1 MAKIYS
7 VSQYVISDDQ
17 KDLFSWCDIM
27 CRKAKLLSNAA
38 TFRLRQHY
46 TSYGKEDADLQ
57 PQQLEVEEE
66 IRRTIASTGM
76 TAPGRQIGYAF
87 LEKLMRV
94 NRNPDFFGG
103 LPMQAAQQVLK
114 MRTGDFA
121 SWIAACRAYKKDP
134 SLFTGKPKMPHYI
147 KGDLATVCFTNQDC
161 RLNYKDGTPYLKLPM
176 TDAIVLLGRVPSQG
190 RMKEVKVVPFYE
202 KFRIFVTF
210 EELANRALPQGTH
223 AGAVDLG
230 IDNIAAF
237 VSNDGSPSILYKGGY
252 LKSKNQWYNKQMG
265 SCRSVLMEGHDPKT
279 HRCPT
284 TKMMQSLGR
293 KRTLQVRDEL
303 HKISSDIIRQCRIRH
318 IRYLVIGRNKLWKQ
332 KTDMSKQSNQN
343 FVQIPLYSLIRMI
356 RYKAERAGIV
366 VIEQEESY
374 TSKASFL
381 DKDDIPVYG
390 KNDANV
396 SFSGERIKRGL
407 YRSKNGTVINA
418 DLNGAANILRKA
430 MPFAFAGITD
440 FSFLQNIRVMN
451 FKDFHDCMA

>member
-1 MAKIYS
+1 MAKMYS
-7 VSQYVISDDQ
+7 VSQYVISRDQ
-17 KDLFSWCDIM
+17 KALFSWCDTM
-27 CRKAKLLSNAA
+27 CRKAKLLSNAV

-46 TSYGKEDADLQ
+46 TAYGKEDADLQ
-57 PQQLEVEEE
+57 PAQLEVEEE
-66 IRRTIASTGM
+66 IRRTVASAGIA
-76 TAPGRQIGYAF
+76 APGRQIGYAF

-94 NRNPDFFGG
+94 NQNSDFFGG
-103 LPMQAAQQVLK
+103 LPMQAAQNVLK

-121 SWIAACRAYKKDP
+121 SWSAACRAYQKNP
-134 SLFTGKPKMPHYI
+134 ALFTGKPKMPHYV
-147 KGDLATVCFTNQDC
+147 KGDKTTVCFTNQDC

-176 TDAIVLLGRVPSQG
+176 TDAVVLLGRVPSQG

-210 EELANRALPQGTH
+210 EGPANKCLPQGTN
-223 AGAVDLG
+223 AGAIDLG

-252 LKSKNQWYNKQMG
+252 LKSRNQWYNKQMAA
-265 SCRSVLMEGHDPKT
+265 CRSALMEGHAPKEY
-279 HRCPT
+279 RCPT
-284 TKMMQSLGR
+284 TKRMQSLGR
-293 KRTLQVRDEL
+293 NRTLQMRDEL

-318 IRYLVIGRNKLWKQ
+318 IRYLVIGRNKFWKQ
-332 KTDMSKQSNQN
+332 KTDMSKQSCQN

-366 VIEQEESY
+366 IIEQEESY

-381 DKDDIPVYG
+381 DRDDIPVYG
-390 KNDANV
+390 KNDTSA
-396 SFSGERIKRGL
+396 SFSGNRIKRGL

-440 FSFLQNIRVMN
+440 FSFLQNIRTVK
-451 FKDFHDCMA
+451 FEDFHDCMA

>member
-1 MAKIYS
+1 MKKMYS
-7 VSQYVISDDQ
+7 VSQYVISMDQ
-17 KDLFSWCDIM
+17 KDLFSWCDTM

-46 TSYGKEDADLQ
+46 TAYGKEDADLQ
-57 PQQLEVEEE
+57 SAQLDVEKE
-66 IRRTIASTGM
+66 ILRTIALTGM
-76 TAPGRQIGYAF
+76 AAPGRQIGYAF

-94 NRNPDFFGG
+94 NQNPDFFGG
-103 LPMQAAQQVLK
+103 LPMQAAQHVLK
-114 MRTGDFA
+114 MRTGDFS
-121 SWIAACRAYKKDP
+121 SWTAACRAYKKNP
-134 SLFTGKPKMPHYI
+134 ALFTGKPKKPHYI
-147 KGDLATVCFTNQDC
+147 KGDKATVCFTNQDC

-176 TDAIVLLGRVPSQG
+176 TDAVVLLGRVPSQG

-210 EELANRALPQGTH
+210 EEPANTGLPQGTH
-223 AGAVDLG
+223 AGAADLG

-252 LKSKNQWYNKQMG
+252 LKSRNQWCNKQMAV
-265 SCRSVLMEGHDPKT
+265 CRSALMEGHDPKEY
-279 HRCPT
+279 RYPT

-293 KRTLQVRDEL
+293 NRTLQMRDEL

-318 IRYLVIGRNKLWKQ
+318 IRYLVIGRNKFWKQ
-332 KTDMSKQSNQN
+332 KTDMSKQSSQN

-356 RYKAERAGIV
+356 RYKAERVGIV

-381 DKDDIPVYG
+381 DRDDIPVYG
-390 KNDANV
+390 KNDAGV
-396 SFSGERIKRGL
+396 SFSGNRIKRGL
-407 YRSKNGTVINA
+407 YRSKNGTEINA

-440 FSFLQNIRVMN
+440 FSFLQNIRVVK
-451 FKDFHDCMA
+451 FEDFHDCMA